1 MKLLEISSRTCICQH
16 FNMDNNDCSVMVSE
30 LADDKIVDVESKV
43 VFSYFSERDDS
54 FLVLEVVHCP
64 W

>member
-1 MKLLEISSRTCICQH
+1 
-16 FNMDNNDCSVMVSE
+16 MDNNDCSGMVSE

-43 VFSYFSERDDS
+43 VFLYFSERDDS
-54 FLVLEVVHCP
+54 FLALEVVHCP

>member
-1 MKLLEISSRTCICQH
+1 
-16 FNMDNNDCSVMVSE
+16 MDNNDCSGMVSE

-54 FLVLEVVHCP
+54 FLALEVVHCP